1 MKTKWTIIILALGFA
16 MADTKA
22 EFSVEKMASVDP
34 WTWAIQANICL
45 GGSRYFGLEG
55 HEYQVEP
62 MQSDAQ
68 VQVCKKATQGGWT
81 EAYVLKSIHGLKN
94 DKYPSGIL
102 YLMPDREVVADF
114 SSARF
119 DPLIADN
126 YEQIGRFVTSTDR
139 VGLKKI
145 GDAYLYLRGATLS
158 QKISAVEK
166 ESAKLSSIPV
176 DMVVYDELDYMHQTV
191 PDKAGARM
199 AHSEIQQEVY
209 LGNPM
214 LPGCGIDKK
223 YQESDQRHRML
234 KCGKCN
240 KYTCLE
246 LEFPECVRM
255 AKNGLYY
262 RACIR
267 CGAEVYPRDG
277 EWVPKYLKRD
287 IAGWWW
293 SQLNSM
299 YIGPGRILNAFR
311 YPPNNNL
318 ADVMRKMLGLAY
330 VEAENRLTR
339 GQIYDNCCL
348 DVMASRSQG
357 PCAMGVDVGKKLH
370 VVIGGKRS
378 DTRSKVLYTGRVS
391 EFSDLHDLAERF
403 NVRCAVIDWE
413 PETRAMRQFRKA
425 EPYLVLGCDEVDRQK
440 AEIKQDDEEG
450 LITVRRTELCDLVH
464 DKVADGLIEY
474 PRRNAELEEYA
485 LEMSCIAKVLDINE
499 RTGHRVYRYQQLD
512 GDDHYYHGTG
522 FFLLAVDNLP
532 KLPEAREAIA
542 KAARKKKYDVKTFGR
557 KEKT

>member
-1 MKTKWTIIILALGFA
+1 MTCRRKVIILILMVIS
-16 MADTKA
+16 MAKITP
-22 EFSVEKMASVDP
+22 EMVASVDP
-34 WTWAIQANICL
+34 WTWAIQSNICL
-45 GGSRYFGLEG
+45 GGNRYFRLEG

-81 EAYVLKSIHGLKN
+81 EAYVIRSIHGLKHG
-94 DKYPSGIL
+94 KYPSGIL

-126 YEQIGRFVTSTDR
+126 YEQIGQYVKSTDR

-166 ESAKLSSIPV
+166 ESAKLSAIPV
-176 DMVVYDELDYMHQTV
+176 DVVIYDELDYMDPTV
-191 PDKAGARM
+191 PQKAIPRM
-199 AHSEIQQEVY
+199 AHSHIKEQVY
-209 LGNPM
+209 LGNPTF
-214 LPGCGIDKK
+214 PGVGIDAK

-255 AKNGLYY
+255 AKNGQYY
-262 RACIR
+262 RACIK
-267 CGAEVYPRDG
+267 CGAEIFPRDG
-277 EWVPKYLKRD
+277 EWVPKYSKRD
-287 IAGWWW
+287 IEGWWW

-299 YIGPGRILNAFR
+299 YIDPGYVLNSFL

-318 ADVMRKMLGLAY
+318 ADVMRKILGLAY
-330 VEAENRLTR
+330 VEAENRLTK
-339 GQIYDNCCL
+339 GQIYDSCGL
-348 DVMASRSQG
+348 DQMASRSKG
-357 PCAMGVDVGKKLH
+357 PCAAGVDVGKKLH
-370 VVIGGKRS
+370 VVIGGKLS

-391 EFSDLHDLAERF
+391 EFSDLHDLFARF
-403 NVRCAVIDWE
+403 NVSCAVIDWE
-413 PETRAMRQFRKA
+413 PETRAVRQFRKA
-425 EPYLVLGCDEVDRQK
+425 EPYVVLGCDEVDRQR
-440 AEIKQDDEEG
+440 AEIKRDDEEG
-450 LITVRRTELCDLVH
+450 LITIRRTELCDLVH

-474 PRRNAELEEYA
+474 PRRNAEMEEYA
-485 LEMSCIAKVLDINE
+485 LEMSCIAKVLDENE
-499 RTGHRVYRYQQLD
+499 RTGSRVYRYQRLD
-512 GDDHYYHGTG
+512 GEDHYYHATG

-532 KLPEAREAIA
+532 KLPD
-542 KAARKKKYDVKTFGR
+542 ARKKVAKAVRKQKYDVKTFGR
-557 KEKT
+557 KERG